1 MIVASAAAAAAS
13 RFKNISLR
21 IKNQTFHKRR
31 IPHTSNPIER
41 RASTRH
47 SLRATPPRA
56 RRTRRPIDHVR
67 AHDARG
73 DDARASARGSDG
85 ATRERAMRANERCA
99 RPRDDATSP
108 SSSSDGQPSAW
119 PGGRGGHLFDDRA
132 TRTTRAR
139 RTRRR
144 RRRRDGATALGEARR
159 SRDATRRRGRRAI
172 DDLAAAADAEVW
184 VSNATNARL
193 TRLLILNAL
202 IASANKPTIRAV
214 AADVGK
220 TSESVK
226 ENVQYHAAKS
236 TSALPIEFGVPEMYQ
251 ATAQS
256 VREGLVER
264 WNDTYAHFHKENPKQ
279 AYYLSMEYLQGRALT
294 NAIGN
299 MGLTGEYSEALRSLG
314 YTLEDV
320 MSVERNAGLGNGGLG
335 RLASCFLDSIA
346 TLDLPAWGYGLR
358 YKYGL
363 FKQGVDKATGEQLEY
378 ADDWL
383 EVGNPWEVARPQV
396 SYPISFYGKVVNGK
410 WAPGKRVRAV
420 AYDSPIPG
428 YKTRNCI
435 SLRMWDAQ
443 PSAVEFDL
451 AAFNASDYETSM
463 GPTNLA
469 SMLCAVLYPGDGT
482 REGKAL
488 RLSQQYM
495 LCSASVQD
503 ILARWKERGNSD
515 WSKLH
520 EKVAIQMN
528 DTHPTL
534 AAPELMRILMDDEGL
549 SWDDAWAVT
558 KKTVAY
564 TNHTV
569 MQEALEKWPLDLVE
583 ELLPRHMEI
592 IKRIDEEFIASVRA
606 KYADMP
612 AAELERSIGVM
623 SILENYVSPEEK
635 AAKAKAAKAA
645 KKDDKKKDDKKK
657 KESEEE
663 KPAMVRMAN
672 LCCISGMAI
681 NGVAAIHSEIVKDFT
696 FNDFYKLFP
705 EKFQNKTNGVTP
717 RRWLAF
723 CNPQLSAVIT
733 KWVGN
738 DKWVTDTDELR
749 KLAEHATNPELQ
761 AEWKAAKLA
770 RKKICKDYIKK
781 VTDIDV
787 PIDSMFDI
795 QVKRIHEYKRQFLN
809 ILGIIYRYKQ
819 MKAMTPEERAKCV
832 PRVCIFGGKAYAT
845 YTQAKRIVR
854 LINNVGSVVNNDP
867 EIGDLLKVVFV
878 PDYNVS
884 LAETLIPASELS
896 QHISTA
902 GTEAS
907 GTSNMKFQMN
917 GCLIIGTLDGAN
929 VEIRECVGDDNFF
942 LFGITDPEVEPARAE
957 RAAGKF
963 VPDARFTETLEYV
976 RSGVF
981 GDKFEELLGSLEGNE
996 GFGRGDYFLVGK
1008 DFASY
1013 LEAQER
1019 VDVAYADSMG
1029 WTESSIISTAFS
1041 GKFNSDRTI
1050 DQYAKEI
1057 WGIKPC
1063 TVPERK

>member
-1 MIVASAAAAAAS
+1 MNVIAEVV
-13 RFKNISLR
+13 
-21 IKNQTFHKRR
+21 
-31 IPHTSNPIER
+31 TSK
-41 RASTRH
+41 
-47 SLRATPPRA
+47 
-56 RRTRRPIDHVR
+56 
-67 AHDARG
+67 
-73 DDARASARGSDG
+73 
-85 ATRERAMRANERCA
+85 M
-99 RPRDDATSP
+99 
-108 SSSSDGQPSAW
+108 SSSN
-119 PGGRGGHLFDDRA
+119 
-132 TRTTRAR
+132 
-139 RTRRR
+139 
-144 RRRRDGATALGEARR
+144 
-159 SRDATRRRGRRAI
+159 
-172 DDLAAAADAEVW
+172 EV
-184 VSNATNARL
+184 ATNL
-193 TRLLILNAL
+193 
-202 IASANKPTIRAV
+202 K
-214 AADVGK
+214 
-220 TSESVK
+220 
-226 ENVQYHAAKS
+226 YHAAKS
-236 TSALPIEFGVPEMYQ
+236 TSALPIAFGVPEMYQ

-363 FKQGVDKATGEQLEY
+363 FKQGVDKSSGEQLEC

-383 EVGNPWEVARPQV
+383 EVGNPWEIARPQV
-396 SYPISFYGKVVNGK
+396 SYPISFYGKVVDGK
-410 WAPGKRVRAV
+410 WKPGQQVRAV
-420 AYDSPIPG
+420 AFDSPIPG

-443 PSAVEFDL
+443 PSAAEFDL
-451 AAFNASDYETSM
+451 AAFNASDYKTSM

-503 ILARWKERGNSD
+503 ILARWKERGNTD
-515 WSKLH
+515 WNTLH

-534 AAPELMRILMDDEGL
+534 AAPELMRILIDEEGL
-549 SWDDAWAVT
+549 SWDAAWKIT
-558 KKTVAY
+558 TKTVAY

-569 MQEALEKWPLDLVE
+569 MPEALEKWPLDLVE

-592 IKRIDEEFIASVRA
+592 IKRIDAEFIASVKA
-606 KYADMP
+606 KYASMP
-612 AAELERSIGVM
+612 AAELKRSIDAMG
-623 SILENYVSPEEK
+623 ILENYVTPEEL
-635 AAKAKAAKAA
+635 AAREAKKVAKAAA
-645 KKDDKKKDDKKK
+645 KDGTVSIDEDDVIPEAK
-657 KESEEE
+657 
-663 KPAMVRMAN
+663 VRMAN

-681 NGVAAIHSEIVKDFT
+681 NGVAAIHSEIVKDVV

-723 CNPQLSAVIT
+723 CNPELSAVIT

-738 DKWVTDTDELR
+738 DSWITETDELR
-749 KLAEHATNPELQ
+749 KLADHATNPELQ
-761 AEWKAAKLA
+761 AEWNAAKLA
-770 RKKICKDYIKK
+770 RKQICKDYIKK

-787 PIDSMFDI
+787 PINSMFDI

-819 MKAMTPEERAKCV
+819 MKAMTPEQRAKCV
-832 PRVCIFGGKAYAT
+832 PRVCVFGGKAYAT
-845 YTQAKRIVR
+845 YMQAKRIVR

-929 VEIRECVGDDNFF
+929 VEIRECVGEENFF

-963 VPDARFTETLEYV
+963 VADKRFLETVEYV

-981 GDKFEELLGSLEGNE
+981 GDSFEELLGSLEGNE

-1019 VDVAYADSMG
+1019 VDVAYANQAG
-1029 WTESSIISTAFS
+1029 WIESSIKSTAFS

-1057 WGIKPC
+1057 WDIKPC
-1063 TVPERK
+1063 TVPNRP

>member
-1 MIVASAAAAAAS
+1 VNAIGEVV
-13 RFKNISLR
+13 
-21 IKNQTFHKRR
+21 
-31 IPHTSNPIER
+31 TSK
-41 RASTRH
+41 
-47 SLRATPPRA
+47 
-56 RRTRRPIDHVR
+56 
-67 AHDARG
+67 
-73 DDARASARGSDG
+73 
-85 ATRERAMRANERCA
+85 M
-99 RPRDDATSP
+99 
-108 SSSSDGQPSAW
+108 SSSN
-119 PGGRGGHLFDDRA
+119 
-132 TRTTRAR
+132 
-139 RTRRR
+139 
-144 RRRRDGATALGEARR
+144 
-159 SRDATRRRGRRAI
+159 
-172 DDLAAAADAEVW
+172 EV
-184 VSNATNARL
+184 ATNL
-193 TRLLILNAL
+193 
-202 IASANKPTIRAV
+202 K
-214 AADVGK
+214 
-220 TSESVK
+220 
-226 ENVQYHAAKS
+226 YHAAKS
-236 TSALPIEFGVPEMYQ
+236 TSALPIAFGVPEMYQ

-363 FKQGVDKATGEQLEY
+363 FKQGVDKSSGEQLEC

-383 EVGNPWEVARPQV
+383 EVGNPWEIARPQV
-396 SYPISFYGKVVNGK
+396 SYPISFYGKVVDGK
-410 WAPGKRVRAV
+410 WKPGQQVRAV
-420 AYDSPIPG
+420 AFDSPIPG

-443 PSAVEFDL
+443 PSAAEFDL
-451 AAFNASDYETSM
+451 AAFNASDYKTSM

-503 ILARWKERGNSD
+503 ILARWKERGNTD
-515 WSKLH
+515 WNTLH

-534 AAPELMRILMDDEGL
+534 AAPELMRILIDEEGL
-549 SWDDAWAVT
+549 SWDAAWKIT
-558 KKTVAY
+558 TKTVAY

-569 MQEALEKWPLDLVE
+569 MPEALEKWPLDLVE

-592 IKRIDEEFIASVRA
+592 IKRIDAEFIASVKA
-606 KYADMP
+606 KYASMP
-612 AAELERSIGVM
+612 AAELKRSIDAMG
-623 SILENYVSPEEK
+623 ILENYVTPEEL
-635 AAKAKAAKAA
+635 AAREAKKVAKAAA
-645 KKDDKKKDDKKK
+645 KDGTVSIDEDDVMPEAK
-657 KESEEE
+657 
-663 KPAMVRMAN
+663 VRMAN

-681 NGVAAIHSEIVKDFT
+681 NGVAAIHSEIVKDVV

-723 CNPQLSAVIT
+723 CNPELSAVIT

-738 DKWVTDTDELR
+738 DSWITETDELR
-749 KLAEHATNPELQ
+749 KLADHATNPELQ
-761 AEWKAAKLA
+761 AEWNAAKLA
-770 RKKICKDYIKK
+770 RKQICKDYIKK

-787 PIDSMFDI
+787 PINSMFDI

-819 MKAMTPEERAKCV
+819 MKAMTPEQRAKCV
-832 PRVCIFGGKAYAT
+832 PRVCVFGGKAYAT
-845 YTQAKRIVR
+845 YMQAKRIVR

-929 VEIRECVGDDNFF
+929 VEIRECVGEENFF

-963 VPDARFTETLEYV
+963 VADKRFLETVEYV

-981 GDKFEELLGSLEGNE
+981 GDSFEELLGSLEGNE

-1019 VDVAYADSMG
+1019 VDVAYANQAG
-1029 WTESSIISTAFS
+1029 WIESSIKSTAFS

-1057 WGIKPC
+1057 WDIKPC
-1063 TVPERK
+1063 TVPNRP

>member
-1 MIVASAAAAAAS
+1 M
-13 RFKNISLR
+13 
-21 IKNQTFHKRR
+21 
-31 IPHTSNPIER
+31 
-41 RASTRH
+41 
-47 SLRATPPRA
+47 
-56 RRTRRPIDHVR
+56 
-67 AHDARG
+67 
-73 DDARASARGSDG
+73 
-85 ATRERAMRANERCA
+85 
-99 RPRDDATSP
+99 
-108 SSSSDGQPSAW
+108 SSSN
-119 PGGRGGHLFDDRA
+119 
-132 TRTTRAR
+132 
-139 RTRRR
+139 
-144 RRRRDGATALGEARR
+144 
-159 SRDATRRRGRRAI
+159 
-172 DDLAAAADAEVW
+172 EV
-184 VSNATNARL
+184 ATNL
-193 TRLLILNAL
+193 
-202 IASANKPTIRAV
+202 K
-214 AADVGK
+214 
-220 TSESVK
+220 
-226 ENVQYHAAKS
+226 YHAAKS
-236 TSALPIEFGVPEMYQ
+236 TSALPIAFGVPEMYQ

-363 FKQGVDKATGEQLEY
+363 FKQGVDKSSGEQLEC

-383 EVGNPWEVARPQV
+383 EVGNPWEIARPQV
-396 SYPISFYGKVVNGK
+396 SYPISFYGKVVDGK
-410 WAPGKRVRAV
+410 WKPGQQVRAV
-420 AYDSPIPG
+420 AFDSPIPG

-443 PSAVEFDL
+443 PSAAEFDL
-451 AAFNASDYETSM
+451 AAFNASDYKTSM

-503 ILARWKERGNSD
+503 ILARWKERGNTD
-515 WSKLH
+515 WNTLH

-534 AAPELMRILMDDEGL
+534 AAPELMRILIDEEGL
-549 SWDDAWAVT
+549 SWDAAWKIT
-558 KKTVAY
+558 TKTVAY

-569 MQEALEKWPLDLVE
+569 MPEALEKWPLDLVE

-592 IKRIDEEFIASVRA
+592 IKRIDAEFIASVKA
-606 KYADMP
+606 KYASMP
-612 AAELERSIGVM
+612 AAELKRSIDAMG
-623 SILENYVSPEEK
+623 ILENYVTPEEL
-635 AAKAKAAKAA
+635 AAREAKKVAKAAA
-645 KKDDKKKDDKKK
+645 KDGTVSIDEDDVIPEAK
-657 KESEEE
+657 
-663 KPAMVRMAN
+663 VRMAN

-681 NGVAAIHSEIVKDFT
+681 NGVAAIHSEIVKDVV

-723 CNPQLSAVIT
+723 CNPELSAVIT

-738 DKWVTDTDELR
+738 DSWITETDELR
-749 KLAEHATNPELQ
+749 KLADHATNPELQ
-761 AEWKAAKLA
+761 AEWNAAKLA
-770 RKKICKDYIKK
+770 RKQICKDYIKK

-787 PIDSMFDI
+787 PINSMFDI

-819 MKAMTPEERAKCV
+819 MKAMTPEQRAKCV
-832 PRVCIFGGKAYAT
+832 PRVCVFGGKAYAT
-845 YTQAKRIVR
+845 YMQAKRIVR

-929 VEIRECVGDDNFF
+929 VEIRECVGEENFF

-963 VPDARFTETLEYV
+963 VADKRFLETVEYV

-981 GDKFEELLGSLEGNE
+981 GDSFEELLGSLEGNE

-1019 VDVAYADSMG
+1019 VDVAYANQAG
-1029 WTESSIISTAFS
+1029 WIESSIKSTAFS

-1057 WGIKPC
+1057 WDIKPC
-1063 TVPERK
+1063 TVPNRP

>member
-1 MIVASAAAAAAS
+1 M
-13 RFKNISLR
+13 
-21 IKNQTFHKRR
+21 
-31 IPHTSNPIER
+31 
-41 RASTRH
+41 
-47 SLRATPPRA
+47 
-56 RRTRRPIDHVR
+56 
-67 AHDARG
+67 
-73 DDARASARGSDG
+73 
-85 ATRERAMRANERCA
+85 
-99 RPRDDATSP
+99 
-108 SSSSDGQPSAW
+108 
-119 PGGRGGHLFDDRA
+119 
-132 TRTTRAR
+132 
-139 RTRRR
+139 
-144 RRRRDGATALGEARR
+144 
-159 SRDATRRRGRRAI
+159 
-172 DDLAAAADAEVW
+172 
-184 VSNATNARL
+184 
-193 TRLLILNAL
+193 
-202 IASANKPTIRAV
+202 
-214 AADVGK
+214 
-220 TSESVK
+220 
-226 ENVQYHAAKS
+226 
-236 TSALPIEFGVPEMYQ
+236 
-251 ATAQS
+251 
-256 VREGLVER
+256 
-264 WNDTYAHFHKENPKQ
+264 
-279 AYYLSMEYLQGRALT
+279 
-294 NAIGN
+294 
-299 MGLTGEYSEALRSLG
+299 
-314 YTLEDV
+314 
-320 MSVERNAGLGNGGLG
+320 
-335 RLASCFLDSIA
+335 A

-363 FKQGVDKATGEQLEY
+363 FKQGVDKSSGEQLEC

-383 EVGNPWEVARPQV
+383 EVGNPWEIARPQV
-396 SYPISFYGKVVNGK
+396 SYPISFYGKVVDGK
-410 WAPGKRVRAV
+410 WKPGQQVRAV
-420 AYDSPIPG
+420 AFDSPIPG

-443 PSAVEFDL
+443 PSAAEFDL
-451 AAFNASDYETSM
+451 AAFNASDYKTSM

-503 ILARWKERGNSD
+503 ILARWKERGNTD
-515 WSKLH
+515 WNTLH

-534 AAPELMRILMDDEGL
+534 AAPELMRILIDEEGL
-549 SWDDAWAVT
+549 SWDAAWKIT
-558 KKTVAY
+558 TKTVAY

-569 MQEALEKWPLDLVE
+569 MPEALEKWPLDLVE

-592 IKRIDEEFIASVRA
+592 IKRIDAEFIASVKA
-606 KYADMP
+606 KYASMP
-612 AAELERSIGVM
+612 AAELKRSIDAMG
-623 SILENYVSPEEK
+623 ILENYVTPEEL
-635 AAKAKAAKAA
+635 AAREAKKVAKAAA
-645 KKDDKKKDDKKK
+645 KDGTVSIDEDDVIPEAK
-657 KESEEE
+657 
-663 KPAMVRMAN
+663 VRMAN

-681 NGVAAIHSEIVKDFT
+681 NGVAAIHSEIVKDVV

-723 CNPQLSAVIT
+723 CNPELSAVIT

-738 DKWVTDTDELR
+738 DSWITETDELR
-749 KLAEHATNPELQ
+749 KLADHATNPELQ
-761 AEWKAAKLA
+761 AEWNAAKLA
-770 RKKICKDYIKK
+770 RKQICKDYIKK

-787 PIDSMFDI
+787 PINSMFDI

-819 MKAMTPEERAKCV
+819 MKAMTPEQRAKCV
-832 PRVCIFGGKAYAT
+832 PRVCVFGGKAYAT
-845 YTQAKRIVR
+845 YMQAKRIVR

-929 VEIRECVGDDNFF
+929 VEIRECVGEENFF

-963 VPDARFTETLEYV
+963 VADKRFLETVEYV

-981 GDKFEELLGSLEGNE
+981 GDSFEELLGSLEGNE

-1019 VDVAYADSMG
+1019 VDVAYANQAG
-1029 WTESSIISTAFS
+1029 WIESSIKSTAFS

-1057 WGIKPC
+1057 WDIKPC
-1063 TVPERK
+1063 TVPNRP

>member
-1 MIVASAAAAAAS
+1 MNAIGEVV
-13 RFKNISLR
+13 
-21 IKNQTFHKRR
+21 
-31 IPHTSNPIER
+31 TSK
-41 RASTRH
+41 
-47 SLRATPPRA
+47 
-56 RRTRRPIDHVR
+56 
-67 AHDARG
+67 
-73 DDARASARGSDG
+73 
-85 ATRERAMRANERCA
+85 M
-99 RPRDDATSP
+99 
-108 SSSSDGQPSAW
+108 SSSN
-119 PGGRGGHLFDDRA
+119 
-132 TRTTRAR
+132 
-139 RTRRR
+139 
-144 RRRRDGATALGEARR
+144 
-159 SRDATRRRGRRAI
+159 
-172 DDLAAAADAEVW
+172 EV
-184 VSNATNARL
+184 ATNL
-193 TRLLILNAL
+193 
-202 IASANKPTIRAV
+202 K
-214 AADVGK
+214 
-220 TSESVK
+220 
-226 ENVQYHAAKS
+226 YHAAKS
-236 TSALPIEFGVPEMYQ
+236 TSALPIAFGVPEMYQ

-363 FKQGVDKATGEQLEY
+363 FKQGVDKSSGEQLEC

-383 EVGNPWEVARPQV
+383 EVGNPWEIARPQV
-396 SYPISFYGKVVNGK
+396 SYPISFYGKVVDGK
-410 WAPGKRVRAV
+410 WKPGQQVRAV
-420 AYDSPIPG
+420 AFDSPIPG

-443 PSAVEFDL
+443 PSAAEFDL
-451 AAFNASDYETSM
+451 AAFNASDYKTSM

-503 ILARWKERGNSD
+503 ILARWKERGNTD
-515 WSKLH
+515 WNTLH

-534 AAPELMRILMDDEGL
+534 AAPELMRILIDEEGL
-549 SWDDAWAVT
+549 SWDAAWKIT
-558 KKTVAY
+558 TKTVAY

-569 MQEALEKWPLDLVE
+569 MPEALEKWPLDLVE

-592 IKRIDEEFIASVRA
+592 IKRIDAEFIASVKA
-606 KYADMP
+606 KYASMP
-612 AAELERSIGVM
+612 AAELKRSIDAMG
-623 SILENYVSPEEK
+623 ILENYVTPEEL
-635 AAKAKAAKAA
+635 AAREAKKVAKAAA
-645 KKDDKKKDDKKK
+645 KDGTVSIDEDDVMPEAK
-657 KESEEE
+657 
-663 KPAMVRMAN
+663 VRMAN

-681 NGVAAIHSEIVKDFT
+681 NGVAAIHSEIVKDVV

-723 CNPQLSAVIT
+723 CNPELSAVIT

-738 DKWVTDTDELR
+738 DSWITETDELR
-749 KLAEHATNPELQ
+749 KLADHATNPELQ
-761 AEWKAAKLA
+761 AEWNAAKLA
-770 RKKICKDYIKK
+770 RKQICKDYIKK

-787 PIDSMFDI
+787 PINSMFDI

-819 MKAMTPEERAKCV
+819 MKAMTPEQRAKCV
-832 PRVCIFGGKAYAT
+832 PRVCVFGGKAYAT
-845 YTQAKRIVR
+845 YMQAKRIVR

-929 VEIRECVGDDNFF
+929 VEIRECVGEENFF

-963 VPDARFTETLEYV
+963 VADKRFLETVEYV

-981 GDKFEELLGSLEGNE
+981 GDSFEELLGSLEGNE

-1019 VDVAYADSMG
+1019 VDVAYANQAG
-1029 WTESSIISTAFS
+1029 WIESSIKSTAFS

-1057 WGIKPC
+1057 WDIKPC
-1063 TVPERK
+1063 TVPNRP

>member
-1 MIVASAAAAAAS
+1 M
-13 RFKNISLR
+13 RM
-21 IKNQTFHKRR
+21 KRVK
-31 IPHTSNPIER
+31 TDDGCLVYCVC
-41 RASTRH
+41 
-47 SLRATPPRA
+47 LRARVA
-56 RRTRRPIDHVR
+56 RSNKPSVRVAAEIETAKTKDEVR
-67 AHDARG
+67 ANL
-73 DDARASARGSDG
+73 
-85 ATRERAMRANERCA
+85 E
-99 RPRDDATSP
+99 
-108 SSSSDGQPSAW
+108 
-119 PGGRGGHLFDDRA
+119 
-132 TRTTRAR
+132 
-139 RTRRR
+139 
-144 RRRRDGATALGEARR
+144 
-159 SRDATRRRGRRAI
+159 
-172 DDLAAAADAEVW
+172 
-184 VSNATNARL
+184 
-193 TRLLILNAL
+193 
-202 IASANKPTIRAV
+202 
-214 AADVGK
+214 
-220 TSESVK
+220 
-226 ENVQYHAAKS
+226 YHAAKS

-299 MGLTGEYSEALRSLG
+299 MGLTGEYSDALRSLG

-363 FKQGVDKATGEQLEY
+363 FKQGVDKATGEQLEF

-396 SYPISFYGKVVNGK
+396 SYPISFYGKVVDGK
-410 WAPGKRVRAV
+410 WVPGKQVRAV

-520 EKVAIQMN
+520 EKVAVQMN

-534 AAPELMRILMDDEGL
+534 AAPELMRILIDEEGL
-549 SWDDAWAVT
+549 SWDDAWKVT
-558 KKTVAY
+558 TKTVAY

-569 MQEALEKWPLDLVE
+569 MPEALEKWPMDLVE

-592 IKRIDEEFIASVRA
+592 IKRINDEFVASVKA

-612 AAELERSIGVM
+612 AKELARSIEAM

-635 AAKAKAAKAA
+635 AAKKAAAAAAA
-645 KKDDKKKDDKKK
+645 KKAATAKKTTKAAD
-657 KESEEE
+657 EEVEEEE

-681 NGVAAIHSEIVKDFT
+681 NGVAAIHSEIVKDVV

-723 CNPQLSAVIT
+723 ANPELSSVVT
-733 KWVGN
+733 KWVGS
-738 DKWVTDTDELR
+738 DKWITDTDELR
-749 KLAEHATNPELQ
+749 KLADNASNPELQ

-770 RKKICKDYIKK
+770 RKQICKDYIKK

-845 YTQAKRIVR
+845 YLQAKRIVR
-854 LINNVGSVVNNDP
+854 LINNVGKVVNNDP

-929 VEIRECVGDDNFF
+929 VEIRECVGEDNFF

-963 VPDARFTETLEYV
+963 KPDPRFVETLEYV

-981 GDKFEELLGSLEGNE
+981 GETFEELLGSLEGNE

-1019 VDVAYADSMG
+1019 VDEAYADSAG

-1057 WGIKPC
+1057 WGIQPC